1 MMLLPMMA
9 MADAVEID
17 GIYYNLI
24 TKGKIAEVTSNP
36 NKYSGSV
43 AIPEKVQHEGTE
55 YSVTS
60 IGNNAF
66 YDCKN
71 LTSITIPNSVTS
83 IGVNAFR
90 RCSGLTSVTIGNSV
104 TSIGDYAFDN
114 CNSLTSVYISDL
126 ETWCKI
132 SFAKASSNPLCC
144 AHHLFLNGEEIK
156 DLEIPNNVTS
166 INNSAF
172 FGCSGLTSITIP
184 NSVTSIGERAFE
196 NCSGLTS
203 VTIGNNVTSINNSA
217 FLGCSGLTS
226 ITIPNSVTSIG
237 ERAFENCSGLTSV
250 TIGNSVT
257 SVGEYAFYGCSSL
270 TSITIPNSV
279 TSIKQ
284 STFGSCSSL
293 ASITIPNSVTS
304 IEYYAFSGCTGLTSI
319 TIPNSVTNIGGY
331 AFQYCSG
338 LTSITIGGGVK
349 TIGSYAFANC
359 PELADVFCY
368 AENAPS
374 TSTNAFEGSYVDY
387 ATLHVPDASIDLY
400 KAAEPWKNFKE
411 IVGLDGTVPV
421 EPEKCATPTIQVVDG
436 KLKFICETEGVT
448 FKTTYKVVD
457 SGNNAEGDEVI
468 MGGIATCQVSVYATK
483 DGYEDS
489 DVATANV
496 EIAWGKKGDVN
507 ADGEVNV
514 GDIVT
519 TTNIMA
525 GKDE

>member
-1 MMLLPMMA
+1 MA

-172 FGCSGLTSITIP
+172 F
-184 NSVTSIGERAFE
+184 
-196 NCSGLTS
+196 
-203 VTIGNNVTSINNSA
+203 
-217 FLGCSGLTS
+217 GCSGLTS

>member
-172 FGCSGLTSITIP
+172 F
-184 NSVTSIGERAFE
+184 
-196 NCSGLTS
+196 
-203 VTIGNNVTSINNSA
+203 
-217 FLGCSGLTS
+217 GCSGLTS

>member
-203 VTIGNNVTSINNSA
+203 VTIGN
-217 FLGCSGLTS
+217 
-226 ITIPNSVTSIG
+226 
-237 ERAFENCSGLTSV
+237 
-250 TIGNSVT
+250 SVT

-411 IVGLDGTVPV
+411 VVGLDGTVPV

>member
-1 MMLLPMMA
+1 MKKQLLLLVMMLLPMMA

-172 FGCSGLTSITIP
+172 F
-184 NSVTSIGERAFE
+184 
-196 NCSGLTS
+196 
-203 VTIGNNVTSINNSA
+203 
-217 FLGCSGLTS
+217 GCSGLTS